1 MKMAKNKKLMST
13 RLAKDAFSNLFKKRA
28 THKYPEVPAVV
39 AEGFRGR
46 QVLHLENCV
55 GCTLC
60 AKDCPTKAIE
70 FIAYGGKK
78 RPLIHLEKC
87 VFCYQCADTCQKNVF
102 EKSKFF
108 ELAVID
114 KSTLLLKP
122 QPPAHPAPAP
132 SETSSAPPT
141 SPAKEQPL

>member
-1 MKMAKNKKLMST
+1 MAKNKKLMST

-28 THKYPEVPAVV
+28 TQKYPAVAATV

-46 QVLHLENCV
+46 QILHLENCI

-60 AKDCPTKAIE
+60 AKDCPAKAIE

-87 VFCYQCADTCQKNVF
+87 VFCYQCADSCQKGVF
-102 EKSKFF
+102 EKTKFF

-114 KSTLLLKP
+114 KTTLLLKP
-122 QPPAHPAPAP
+122 QPPAHTSPVP
-132 SETSSAPPT
+132 SETPVPEQAQPV
-141 SPAKEQPL
+141 KEQPL

>member
-1 MKMAKNKKLMST
+1 MAKNKKLIST
-13 RLAKDAFSNLFKKRA
+13 RMAREAFSNLFKKRA
-28 THKYPEVPAVV
+28 TQKYPDVPASV

-46 QVLHLENCV
+46 QILHLENCV

-78 RPLIHLEKC
+78 RPLIHLERC
-87 VFCYQCADTCQKNVF
+87 IFCYQCADTCQKNVF
-102 EKSKFF
+102 EKSSFF

-114 KSTLLLKP
+114 KKTLLLKP
-122 QPPAHPAPAP
+122 QPPAHPPPAQ
-132 SETSSAPPT
+132 SEASKPQQT
-141 SPAKEQPL
+141 QPIKDQPV